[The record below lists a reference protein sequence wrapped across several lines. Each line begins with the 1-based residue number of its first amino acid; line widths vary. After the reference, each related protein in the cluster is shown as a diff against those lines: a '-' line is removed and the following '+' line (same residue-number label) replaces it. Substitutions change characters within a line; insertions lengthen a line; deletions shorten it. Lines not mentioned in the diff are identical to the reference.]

1 MSSDFDGLHIFPAP
15 CSRYEQFV
23 NPYSNLNKN
32 QPRRA
37 RFAAPIAEWTS
48 AKKAGCIY
56 TVVQAMKENLQSRGS
71 NVESQKSK
79 KLAYKPARGLSAVTG
94 RCTEPGCCWVFASAA
109 DKERHVRLVHRKT
122 ESHKSGSDSM
132 HSECDSAPQAKKQKV
147 YKTCNVCLK
156 AFPSAH
162 YLTKHK
168 QEAGHKK
175 K

>member
-1 MSSDFDGLHIFPAP
+1 MSSDFDGLDIFPAP

-23 NPYSNLNKN
+23 NLYSNINKN

-37 RFAAPIAEWTS
+37 HFAAAQAQWTS
-48 AKKAGCIY
+48 AKNAGRVY

-79 KLAYKPARGLSAVTG
+79 FRSFFSAKHHVDAGIYSHASVYNKPPRIGYFNHNVVGRTSRLFCRRGG
-94 RCTEPGCCWVFASAA
+94 WIN
-109 DKERHVRLVHRKT
+109 
-122 ESHKSGSDSM
+122 
-132 HSECDSAPQAKKQKV
+132 V

-162 YLTKHK
+162 YLTM
-168 QEAGHKK
+168 
-175 K
+175 